1 MRCPICSSDAIIWD
15 YYYGQI
21 VCTNC
26 GTVIDIVYTEY
37 QHSITNDYARQG
49 LPTVREGIT
58 RKRQKEQGNR
68 LRSQNKEVRLY
79 EIYARRARKDV
90 MVDFEALRKM
100 LHGGSKERIYIHKS
114 EPKLREQINQDKEL
128 QQLLTI
134 IDQDPLLASRTLRG
148 KVAIAL
154 MLKYVLN
161 NMEPDF
167 DTISKFTSL
176 SRTHVRRLYKQLY
189 SRLHRI
195 AAHIRGLCVR
205 H

>member
-37 QHSITNDYARQG
+37 QHPITNDHARQG

-58 RKRQKEQGNR
+58 RRRQKEQGNR
-68 LRSQNKEVRLY
+68 LRSRNKEVRLY

-114 EPKLREQINQDKEL
+114 EPKLREQISQDKEL
-128 QQLLTI
+128 QRLLTI

-154 MLKYVLN
+154 MLRCVLN

-195 AAHIRGLCVR
+195 AAHIRGLYVR

>member
-1 MRCPICSSDAIIWD
+1 MRCPVCSSDAIIWD

-37 QHSITNDYARQG
+37 QHSITSNYTRQG
-49 LPTVREGIT
+49 LPTVREGIA
-58 RKRQKEQGNR
+58 RKRQREQGSR
-68 LRSQNKEVRLY
+68 LRSQNREVRLY

-90 MVDFEALRKM
+90 IVNFEALKKV
-100 LHGGSKERIYIHKS
+100 LHGSSKERIYIHKS
-114 EPKLREQINQDKEL
+114 EPKLREQISQDKEL
-128 QQLLTI
+128 QQLLAI

-154 MLKYVLN
+154 MFKYVLN
-161 NMEPDF
+161 NTEPDF

-176 SRTHVRRLYKQLY
+176 SRTHVRRLYRQLRNRLQKIAMY
-189 SRLHRI
+189 VHGSR
-195 AAHIRGLCVR
+195 IRY
-205 H
+205 